1 MEITSY
7 SNFRQ
12 NLKSFLDKVF
22 TTHAPLFVTRT
33 NGEDVVVLSKS
44 DYESMQETFYLLK
57 SPKNAERL
65 AKGLEEFE
73 NNKGQ
78 ERELFEK
85 ISMKII
91 FLNPG
96 WEDYI
101 HWQNS
106 DKKIVKKINALIKEI
121 QRTPFEG
128 TGKPEPL
135 KHQLSGWWSR
145 RIDLEHR
152 LVYKVEAETI
162 HILQCRYHY

>member
-1 MEITSY
+1 
-7 SNFRQ
+7 
-12 NLKSFLDKVF
+12 
-22 TTHAPLFVTRT
+22 
-33 NGEDVVVLSKS
+33 
-44 DYESMQETFYLLK
+44 
-57 SPKNAERL
+57 
-65 AKGLEEFE
+65 
-73 NNKGQ
+73 
-78 ERELFEK
+78 
-85 ISMKII
+85 MKII